1 MTVHVSEKK
10 FKNCMFGDS
19 VIHFTFYL
27 GKKLLNDIL
36 DHLLKYLQHEVHIDK
51 KGSNNEARGESFLV
65 FFQVK

>member
-1 MTVHVSEKK
+1 
-10 FKNCMFGDS
+10 MFGDS

-36 DHLLKYLQHEVHIDK
+36 DHFLLKYLQHEVHIDK